1 MLSTARCKV
10 QTHYGQ
16 VLAYKT
22 PQSRE
27 ECEQSSHCCSS
38 PHKNIK
44 VYYCFLQKVE
54 KLHIMP
60 FKSKQ
65 RICFMHCEAEMLCF
79 QFFSIYIY
87 KNILDP

>member
-27 ECEQSSHCCSS
+27 KCEQSLHCCSS
-38 PHKNIK
+38 HHLKK
-44 VYYCFLQKVE
+44 KKSQGLLLFSE
-54 KLHIMP
+54 KKL
-60 FKSKQ
+60 
-65 RICFMHCEAEMLCF
+65 RNE
-79 QFFSIYIY
+79 
-87 KNILDP
+87 ILSHDI